1 MKAYTSLEQS
11 KKLVELGLDPSTA
24 DMHYYSFRRKDDVI
38 VWTPEIGETSKYD
51 IPCWS
56 AGRLIELMP
65 PHIAIGDTYFLF
77 AMQRGHVKDR
87 DTYCIMYYD
96 YPSALCETRTGYVDS
111 LIDACFEEMVLLL
124 ENGYK

>member
-1 MKAYTSLEQS
+1 METIKSFTSLEQS

-56 AGRLIELMP
+56 VGRLIELMP
-65 PHIAIGDTYFLF
+65 YRIFDNGVSKYLSI
-77 AMQRGHVKDR
+77 VKDES
-87 DTYCIMYYD
+87 DTFCITYYD
-96 YPSALCETRTGYVDS
+96 ITIAAFEDIASTCFKAMVW
-111 LIDACFEEMVLLL
+111 LI
-124 ENGYK
+124 ENHYKK